1 MKRITSS
8 IKSSICLTTF
18 ITTFILSSVDIF
30 PIPPQAMAQTQEN
43 GDLFY
48 LYKGQRILLNQRQD
62 AIAVSFKQLS
72 RTRSLSAPP
81 LYLQLQQDLQSGIRS
96 TTPPQVTP
104 LGENY
109 ALVNLP
115 KDIQN
120 AEVVLQQRIQQQPYV
135 QTTLPVLTRNE
146 HQEIIVVPNEII
158 LSFQSQLS
166 QSQRQAILQQNNLEI
181 VRPLRFN
188 RDRYLVKSTSASGT
202 KILSVSN
209 QLNSVK
215 GVTSATPNFIQSL
228 TNHNLETAT
237 KQITNMQRTGDWL
250 QTTKPENT
258 NRSNPSQ
265 NSSQSRSIA
274 ARSTPKSNLLGLA
287 WHLDSR
293 PLQQCLQEKI
303 SSWKSLQTC
312 LQKPINVGKKSAIT
326 RTDVRVTDAWKR
338 SNGGRGVVVAVLD
351 SLIQWDHPDLINN
364 IYTVKAADKCPGEVH
379 GWDFSSSNNS
389 LDPCENGDG
398 DTRISPTE
406 LAILGS
412 IFQDTFQLSDAKLV
426 QQYSTQA
433 LEIKRQNPDYSLE
446 QIATVLRYV
455 FRNQVG
461 GEFHGTYVSGAIAAK
476 PQNGEGVLGVAP
488 NAQILPIRL
497 FGLNGSYSP
506 AAYIEAIGYAADRG
520 ADIINLSLGSLLP
533 SPGEE
538 EAIADVL
545 KANPKLVIVAAAG
558 NENTNRVTFPAAYP
572 GVISVGATN
581 IKGNRASYSN
591 YGGGLDLV
599 APGGDLNTPGLLGGI
614 PTTGG
619 TSLNAFWQGVP
630 DPSSRWSAVVDS
642 KGKYW
647 WVEGTSF
654 ASPTV
659 AGVVALMKGE
669 NKAIGRERLV
679 SILKSTASYQG
690 LTISPQDAELYRLQ
704 RSEGEIPASVKQ
716 QQYFFGKGLVNA
728 NAAVQAVKRRR

>member
-8 IKSSICLTTF
+8 IFLATL
-18 ITTFILSSVDIF
+18 ILSSMGIF
-30 PIPPQAMAQTQEN
+30 PIPPQAIAQTQEN

-48 LYKGQRILLNQRQD
+48 LYKGQRIPLNQRQD
-62 AIAVSFKQLS
+62 AIAVSFKQLG
-72 RTRSLSAPP
+72 RTRNISAPP
-81 LYLQLQQDLQSGIRS
+81 LYLQLQRDLQSGIRS
-96 TTPPQVTP
+96 TTPPKVTP

-120 AEVVLQQRIQQQPYV
+120 AETALQQRIQQQPYV
-135 QTTLPVLTRNE
+135 QNTLPVLTRNQ
-146 HQEIIVVPNEII
+146 HQEIIVLPNEII
-158 LSFQSQLS
+158 LSFEPQLS
-166 QSQRQAILQQNNLEI
+166 QSQKQTILQQNNLEI

-188 RDRYLVKSTSASGT
+188 RDRYLVKSTNASGT
-202 KILSVSN
+202 KILSAAN

-215 GVTSATPNFIQSL
+215 GVTSAAPNFIQSL
-228 TNHNLETAT
+228 TNQNLETAT
-237 KQITNMQRTGDWL
+237 KQVANMQKNGDWL
-250 QTTKPENT
+250 QTTEPENT
-258 NRSNPSQ
+258 DVKNI
-265 NSSQSRSIA
+265 SQSSSISA
-274 ARSTPKSNLLGLA
+274 KTSLLGLA

-293 PLQQCLQEKI
+293 PLKQCLQQKI
-303 SSWKSLQTC
+303 SSWNSLQTC
-312 LQKPINVGKKSAIT
+312 LQKPKIGKKST
-326 RTDVRVTDAWKR
+326 LSRTDIRVTDAWKR

-379 GWDFSSSNNS
+379 GWDFSSSSNS
-389 LDPCENGDG
+389 LDPCKNGDA

-412 IFQDTFQLSDAKLV
+412 TFQDTFQLSDAKLV
-426 QQYSTQA
+426 QQYSTEA
-433 LEIKRQNPDYSLE
+433 LEIKRKNPDYSLE
-446 QIATVLRYV
+446 QIANVLRYV
-455 FRNQVG
+455 FRTYKVG

-488 NAQILPIRL
+488 NAQILPVRL

-506 AAYIEAIGYAADRG
+506 TAYIEAIGYAADRG

-558 NENTNRVTFPAAYP
+558 NENRNRVTFPAAYP

-581 IKGNRASYSN
+581 ITGNRASYSN

-619 TSLNAFWQGVP
+619 TSLNAFWQGIP
-630 DPSSRWSAVVDS
+630 NPSSRWSAVVDG

-669 NKAIGRERLV
+669 NKGISRERLV

-690 LTISPQDAELYRLQ
+690 LTISRQDAELYRLQ
-704 RSEGEIPASVKQ
+704 RSEGEIPASVKEK
-716 QQYFFGKGLVNA
+716 QYFFGKGLVNA
-728 NAAVQAVKRRR
+728 DAAVQAVKRRR

>member
-8 IKSSICLTTF
+8 IFLTTL
-18 ITTFILSSVDIF
+18 ILSSGGIF
-30 PIPPQAMAQTQEN
+30 PIPPQAIAQTQEN

-48 LYKGQRILLNQRQD
+48 LYKGQRIPLNQRQD
-62 AIAVSFKQLS
+62 AIAVSFKQLGK
-72 RTRSLSAPP
+72 TRNISAPP
-81 LYLQLQQDLQSGIRS
+81 LYLQLQRDLQSGIRS
-96 TTPPQVTP
+96 TTPPKVTP

-120 AEVVLQQRIQQQPYV
+120 AETALQQRIQQQPYV
-135 QTTLPVLTRNE
+135 QNTLPVLTRNQ
-146 HQEIIVVPNEII
+146 HQEIIVLPNEII
-158 LSFQSQLS
+158 LSFEPQLS
-166 QSQRQAILQQNNLEI
+166 QSQRQTILQQNNLEI

-188 RDRYLVKSTSASGT
+188 RDSYGALRYRYLVKSTNASGT
-202 KILSVSN
+202 KILSAAN

-215 GVTSATPNFIQSL
+215 GVTSAAPNFIQSL
-228 TNHNLETAT
+228 TNQNLETAT
-237 KQITNMQRTGDWL
+237 KQVANMQKNGDWL
-250 QTTKPENT
+250 QTTEPENT
-258 NRSNPSQ
+258 DVKNI
-265 NSSQSRSIA
+265 SQSSSISA
-274 ARSTPKSNLLGLA
+274 KTSLLGLA

-293 PLQQCLQEKI
+293 PLKQCLQQKI
-303 SSWKSLQTC
+303 SNWNSLQTC
-312 LQKPINVGKKSAIT
+312 LQKPIVSKKST
-326 RTDVRVTDAWKR
+326 LSRTDIRVTDAWKR

-379 GWDFSSSNNS
+379 GWDFSSSSNS
-389 LDPCENGDG
+389 LDPCKNGDA

-412 IFQDTFQLSDAKLV
+412 TFQDTFQLSDAKLV
-426 QQYSTQA
+426 QQYSTEA
-433 LEIKRQNPDYSLE
+433 LEIKRKNPDYSLE
-446 QIATVLRYV
+446 KIANVLRYV
-455 FRNQVG
+455 FRTYKVG

-476 PQNGEGVLGVAP
+476 PQNSKGLLGVAP
-488 NAQILPIRL
+488 NAQILPVRL

-506 AAYIEAIGYAADRG
+506 AAYIEAIGYAANRG
-520 ADIINLSLGSLLP
+520 ADIINLSLGSILP

-558 NENTNRVTFPAAYP
+558 NENTNKVTFPAAYP
-572 GVISVGATN
+572 GVVSVGATN
-581 IKGNRASYSN
+581 ITGNRASYSN
-591 YGGGLDLV
+591 YGQGLDLV

-619 TSLNAFWQGVP
+619 TSLNAFWQGIP
-630 DPSSRWSAVVDS
+630 NPSTRWSSVVDGR
-642 KGKYW
+642 GKYW

-669 NKAIGRERLV
+669 NKGISRERLV

-690 LTISPQDAELYRLQ
+690 LTISQEDSKLYRSQ
-704 RSEGEIPASVKQ
+704 RSKSAVPATVKE

-728 NAAVQAVKRRR
+728 DAAVQAVKKGR

>member
-8 IKSSICLTTF
+8 IFL
-18 ITTFILSSVDIF
+18 TTFILSSMGIF
-30 PIPPQAMAQTQEN
+30 PIPPQAIAQTQEN

-62 AIAVSFKQLS
+62 AIAVSFKQLG

-81 LYLQLQQDLQSGIRS
+81 LYLQLQGDLQRGIRS

-120 AEVVLQQRIQQQPYV
+120 AEAILQQRIQQQPYV

-312 LQKPINVGKKSAIT
+312 LQKPINVRKKSAVT

-379 GWDFSSSNNS
+379 GWDFSSSSNS
-389 LDPCENGDG
+389 LDPCKNGDA

-412 IFQDTFQLSDAKLV
+412 TFQDTFQLSDAKLV
-426 QQYSTQA
+426 QQYSTEA
-433 LEIKRQNPDYSLE
+433 LEIKRKNPDYSLE
-446 QIATVLRYV
+446 QIANVLRYV
-455 FRNQVG
+455 FRTYKVG

-476 PQNGEGVLGVAP
+476 PQNSKGLLGVAP
-488 NAQILPIRL
+488 NAQILPVRL

-520 ADIINLSLGSLLP
+520 ADIINLSLGSILP

-558 NENTNRVTFPAAYP
+558 NENTNQVTFPAAYQ
-572 GVISVGATN
+572 GVVSVGATN
-581 IKGNRASYSN
+581 ITGNRASYSN
-591 YGGGLDLV
+591 YGQGLDLV

-619 TSLNAFWQGVP
+619 TSLNAFWQGIP
-630 DPSSRWSAVVDS
+630 NPSTRWSSVVDGR
-642 KGKYW
+642 GKYW

-669 NKAIGRERLV
+669 NKGISRERLV

-690 LTISPQDAELYRLQ
+690 LTISQEDAKLYRSQ
-704 RSEGEIPASVKQ
+704 RSKGEITATIKE

-728 NAAVQAVKRRR
+728 DAAVQAVKKGR